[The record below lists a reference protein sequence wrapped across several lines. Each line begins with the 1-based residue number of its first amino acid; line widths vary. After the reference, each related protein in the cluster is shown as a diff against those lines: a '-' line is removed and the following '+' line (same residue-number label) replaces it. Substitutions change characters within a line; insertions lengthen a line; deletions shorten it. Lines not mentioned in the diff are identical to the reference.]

1 MDDVFRLLHHL
12 RFGNPQ
18 GGFGYGGGEIVDFNA
33 VKLPDRH
40 ANGIRNAKAH
50 GNLSLRDLGLFL
62 FRVGRAGIQQLAN
75 NVILQFTER
84 NICLRQKVSTAAC
97 GVKKLEGRELFLK
110 GEQTL
115 LKRSDF
121 SDRLNLFQLRAQI
134 VQK

>member
-97 GVKKLEGRELFLK
+97 GVY
-110 GEQTL
+110 Q
-115 LKRSDF
+115 SDVF
-121 SDRLNLFQLRAQI
+121 DTGKNNASMGNAQ
-134 VQK
+134 